1 MLIAI
6 GLSTFCNTK
15 ASMLARISRFA
26 LGIKPAACPGP
37 AERKT
42 HAFFS
47 GSSWLHREETQRHG
61 DDFGPRA
68 CEPSDGRALKPGA
81 DFSGISTAEK
91 LYISRVIHQAF
102 VDVAEGG
109 TEAAAATASL
119 FQPPPGPPGR
129 GSGVPHVVFRA
140 DHAFLFLVRDQL
152 GIKPLFFVQ
161 RGGGV
166 VFASELKALAGE
178 LGGSLQVDNA
188 ALIASL
194 LYYWV
199 PDSRCAAS
207 RSVSISYWS
216 LCRRNLSMMP
226 SVATSDAASVPW
238 P

>member
-1 MLIAI
+1 
-6 GLSTFCNTK
+6 
-15 ASMLARISRFA
+15 MLARISRFA

-140 DHAFLFLVRDQL
+140 DHAFLFLVRDQRTGSILFL
-152 GIKPLFFVQ
+152 GRV
-161 RGGGV
+161 
-166 VFASELKALAGE
+166 ASARNCGQN
-178 LGGSLQVDNA
+178 S
-188 ALIASL
+188 
-194 LYYWV
+194 
-199 PDSRCAAS
+199 AS
-207 RSVSISYWS
+207 RLGSGGFP
-216 LCRRNLSMMP
+216 RK
-226 SVATSDAASVPW
+226 SVAR
-238 P
+238 